1 MWNSMKKS
9 LGSLDREHLL
19 EMLGLEQRRSI
30 AARALPALA
39 LLGTGV
45 VLGVGVGLMVAPRSG
60 RELRHDLR
68 SRVGKGSRKVTIEE
82 VAESAGPWPSAPRS
96 NAPRPSAPH
105 S

>member
-1 MWNSMKKS
+1 MWNSMRKS
-9 LGSLDREHLL
+9 LGGMDREQL
-19 EMLGLEQRRSI
+19 ELLGLERRRSM
-30 AARALPALA
+30 AARALPVLA

-68 SRVGKGSRKVTIEE
+68 GRVGRGSRKVTIEE
-82 VAESAGPWPSAPRS
+82 VAESAGPWPSAPPPHS
-96 NAPRPSAPH
+96 PRPSAPH